1 MAIKIARGADRNFAI
16 KIYDPEIAKVIT
28 IKSSSSESLRSLQ
41 VEHLIPN
48 LRQYYASNRPIGVMV
63 NWPEQ
68 RYCAKK
74 THYIDTGD
82 VINNAELLGN
92 ALCFNQFET
101 LSWLIQ
107 SIKSGSSKAAVK
119 DAFASPALNNDWGT
133 LGSLITSDTS
143 TKHQMNAMLEMFD
156 LMKWS
161 GLNATKAAEY
171 INRRRVVIDGH
182 SLPYRF
188 LDQGKPIEV
197 FLDGCQNL
205 GIKGRLLIDC
215 LGIPTNTGET
225 PLMAC
230 LATGDSKNLDKL
242 LKRLPDFEVN
252 LNDFVDL
259 LGKGRFGDK
268 LTAAHF
274 MLNFGHA
281 EAVDLLF
288 EGLAKL
294 GVSKGQFTNLLGQFD
309 SNGLTP
315 IGHALLRG
323 QKETLTNVF
332 KHFPT
337 FGVIGDEAFNLITKD
352 SALLKACKGGDT
364 AMLGILLEAL
374 PRLGINPT
382 RLLEVKDSEGNNM
395 VDIAEREGHQNL
407 KKLLVDHGVVDQS

>member
-1 MAIKIARGADRNFAI
+1 
-16 KIYDPEIAKVIT
+16 
-28 IKSSSSESLRSLQ
+28 
-41 VEHLIPN
+41 
-48 LRQYYASNRPIGVMV
+48 
-63 NWPEQ
+63 
-68 RYCAKK
+68 
-74 THYIDTGD
+74 
-82 VINNAELLGN
+82 
-92 ALCFNQFET
+92 
-101 LSWLIQ
+101 
-107 SIKSGSSKAAVK
+107 
-119 DAFASPALNNDWGT
+119 
-133 LGSLITSDTS
+133 
-143 TKHQMNAMLEMFD
+143 
-156 LMKWS
+156 
-161 GLNATKAAEY
+161 
-171 INRRRVVIDGH
+171 
-182 SLPYRF
+182 
-188 LDQGKPIEV
+188 
-197 FLDGCQNL
+197 
-205 GIKGRLLIDC
+205 
-215 LGIPTNTGET
+215 
-225 PLMAC
+225 
-230 LATGDSKNLDKL
+230 
-242 LKRLPDFEVN
+242 
-252 LNDFVDL
+252 
-259 LGKGRFGDK
+259 
-268 LTAAHF
+268 